1 MRLKVTGGP
10 GEVQDAEV
18 GDEEIVVGRDPGCD
32 LVLAEDEEVSRRHA
46 ALRRLPDGGFEIDDL
61 GSRNGTYVDGE
72 RIRAPRRLSGGER
85 IEIGMTTIAAEAMAS
100 AGETVAAPKGET
112 VAATPSP
119 PPPLLPPPPGAPPQ
133 PGPAPPPAAGAAA
146 PAPGAAPPPPPP
158 PAPGAR
164 VAPPARSGGLSGL
177 QIAAIVAG
185 SIVAVIIVVII
196 VVGVIAA
203 SGKIDQGKLEDE
215 ISADASAQ
223 LGAVESVSC
232 PDDIESDTGETFT
245 CSIDYSDGTTG
256 TADGTV
262 TDGDAGDVNYQ
273 LTKG

>member
-10 GEVQDAEV
+10 GEVQDTEV
-18 GDEEIVVGRDPGCD
+18 GDEEIVVGRDPACG

-72 RIRAPRRLSGGER
+72 RVRGPRRLSGGER
-85 IEIGMTTIAAEAMAS
+85 IEIGMTTLAAEPTAS
-100 AGETVAAPKGET
+100 AGETVAAPKGDT
-112 VAATPSP
+112 AA
-119 PPPLLPPPPGAPPQ
+119 
-133 PGPAPPPAAGAAA
+133 
-146 PAPGAAPPPPPP
+146 AAPPPPPP
-158 PAPGAR
+158 PPPGAP
-164 VAPPARSGGLSGL
+164 VAPPPRSGGLSGL
-177 QIAAIVAG
+177 QIAGIVAG
-185 SIVAVIIVVII
+185 SIVAVIVVVIVVL
-196 VVGVIAA
+196 GVISA

-223 LGAVESVSC
+223 LGSVSSVSC
-232 PDDIESDTGETFT
+232 PDDIESDTGATFT
-245 CSIDYSDGTTG
+245 CEIAYSDGTTG

-262 TDGDAGDVNYQ
+262 TDGDEGNVNYQ